1 MKNNTS
7 KYGKLIK
14 ILQVASFVFMIA
26 MLVVCVV
33 FLKKNNI
40 SVKNVD
46 ALIQY
51 LPGEMLTAALII
63 IGFSIVKSFA
73 LVFPPAV
80 LFVLSGIFFK
90 DFGTFSSVA

>member
-14 ILQVASFVFMIA
+14 ILQIASFVFMIA

-63 IGFSIVKSFA
+63 IGFSIVKIICSSFSA
-73 LVFPPAV
+73 CSAFC
-80 LFVLSGIFFK
+80 S
-90 DFGTFSSVA
+90 FGNLLQGFRYCCAC